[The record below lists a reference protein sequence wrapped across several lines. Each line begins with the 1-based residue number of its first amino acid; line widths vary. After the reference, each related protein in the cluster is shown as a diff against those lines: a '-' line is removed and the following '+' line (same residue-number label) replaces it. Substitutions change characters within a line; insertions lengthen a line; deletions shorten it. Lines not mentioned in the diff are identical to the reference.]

1 MLNFIEGEER
11 FVLEPPIK
19 LHRLIWLYIKGPA
32 QNWTERFV
40 AEFIG
45 ESDKFIDSYWME
57 TFCRNLQL
65 FAPDIVAVRLP
76 LLELLYN
83 SAQPPALAANQL
95 LAEQNIYQRHI
106 LRCDPQTG
114 EFFALYWPDGDT
126 APHLEEIFHYTPAER
141 VETIDQ
147 EIAYDGAIIA
157 VLRSQIDM
165 EPDAPKA
172 IRLARE
178 ARLKEVADND
188 LRLRLID
195 WSSLKSITVPL
206 KRKLHSQ
213 NTQNWPSLSFE
224 ESVN

>member
-1 MLNFIEGEER
+1 MES
-11 FVLEPPIK
+11 PIK
-19 LHRLIWLYIKGPA
+19 LHRLMWLYTKGPA
-32 QNWTERFV
+32 QNWSERFV

-45 ESDKFIDSYWME
+45 ESDKFIDSYWLE
-57 TFCRNLQL
+57 IFCRNLQL

-76 LLELLYN
+76 LLELLYD
-83 SAQPPALAANQL
+83 SALPPALAANQL

-126 APHLEEIFHYTPAER
+126 APNIEEIFHYTPAER

-147 EIAYDGAIIA
+147 EILYDGAIIA
-157 VLRSQIDM
+157 VLRSRIDL
-165 EPDAPKA
+165 ESDAPRS

-178 ARLKEVADND
+178 ARIKEVADND

-195 WSSLKSITVPL
+195 WNYLKSITVPL
-206 KRKLHSQ
+206 KRESHAQ
-213 NTQNWPSLSFE
+213 NTQHWPSLSFE